1 MCGDFRI
8 THPIIGG
15 FALRFSCE
23 AELDARFGTG
33 DRDPGI
39 CSTLPGWDMIDR
51 LEIVL
56 QPSTRV
62 AAPEMTLS
70 PADEM
75 GPGSIMS
82 PEMTGKESTRD
93 LSHDHLS
100 FKTVHDEG
108 WRSYLRGNMN

>member
-1 MCGDFRI
+1 
-8 THPIIGG
+8 
-15 FALRFSCE
+15 
-23 AELDARFGTG
+23 
-33 DRDPGI
+33 
-39 CSTLPGWDMIDR
+39 MIDR

-82 PEMTGKESTRD
+82 PEMTGKESEREHELKFENEEYPLLD
-93 LSHDHLS
+93 PPM
-100 FKTVHDEG
+100 EG
-108 WRSYLRGNMN
+108 VVVGLKFGLAEGALGSLLYADVPYKGWSPEVIIN